1 MATKVFRG
9 YVGSERYD
17 GTRLTYIDEAVPTGV
32 ELDGCLIV
40 NWHGTYVPA
49 DGWLATQREAKQQIV
64 DKLIERVGIL
74 QAQIDRL
81 KDEIVHE
88 CLTTE
93 AAA

>member
-1 MATKVFRG
+1 MTTTVYRG
-9 YVGSERYD
+9 YVGGERHD
-17 GTRLTYIDEAVPTGV
+17 GTRLVCIDEATTTGV
-32 ELDGCLIV
+32 ELDGCVIV
-40 NWHGTYVPA
+40 NFYGTYVPA
-49 DGWLATQREAKQQIV
+49 TGWCGSRTEAKQQIV
-64 DKLIERVGIL
+64 DKLIEKAGIL